1 VLPVPSGYLS
11 LLVSVLVIFPATVR
25 ADKLSITSAPP
36 GATVEIDGVTLGRT
50 PFVREYPKNYFHRP
64 MWAIG
69 SRLEHPLVARVT
81 LEGFSPKEF
90 ALCDGPQQWKDLHG
104 RIHGEYW
111 TFKDSKFQI
120 TLDPIPAEFTGG
132 VAVKTARNTSVEFV
146 QELSI
151 AEVVELVKPS
161 VVYLEGLNHTGTGF
175 FVTDTGVIATNAHLV
190 RGEDFLMATLPGS
203 VRFKAKVAF
212 IANDVD
218 IAFLKIDGGIF
229 PRLTLA
235 ETSTVRQGQ
244 DVLAVGN
251 PGQAML
257 FSVTKGVVS
266 AIHGFPSAGPGIWLQ
281 TDAPINPGN
290 SGGPLVNMQGEVVG
304 ITTSKPTGGNT
315 SGIGFA
321 LSASDLIRTL
331 RNFYPREN
339 VLTEQITGPKA
350 PDSKPPTPL
359 SQEKNG
365 EMAADGTPDLKL
377 PPDAYGIVDVNGP
390 VGAKIRIDRIS
401 RGYAP
406 ASFKLISGWHF
417 FFVMPRLVGA
427 TQMQWVNV
435 LPNSRVT
442 LETPPGL
449 QRPQQ

>member
-1 VLPVPSGYLS
+1 MPSGYLS
-11 LLVSVLVIFPATVR
+11 LLVSVLVMFPATIR
-25 ADKLSITSAPP
+25 AEKLSIRSDPP
-36 GATVEIDGVTLGRT
+36 GAMVEIDGVPLGRT
-50 PFVREYPKNYFHRP
+50 PFVKEYPKSYFHRP
-64 MWAIG
+64 MFAVE
-69 SRLEHPLVARVT
+69 SRLEHPLVVRVT

-111 TFKDSKFQI
+111 TFKDSKFQV

-146 QELSI
+146 RELSI

-161 VVYLEGLNHTGTGF
+161 VVYLEGLDHTGTGF
-175 FVTDTGVIATNAHLV
+175 FVTDTGVIATNAHLA
-190 RGEDFLMATLPGS
+190 RGEDFLMATLPGR

-212 IANDVD
+212 IADDVD

-266 AIHGFPSAGPGIWLQ
+266 AIHSFPSAGPGVWLQ

-304 ITTSKPTGGNT
+304 IATSKPTSGNT

-321 LSASDLIRTL
+321 LSASDLIRNL

-339 VLTEQITGPKA
+339 VLTEQMAGPKD
-350 PDSKPPTPL
+350 PDSKPPAPL
-359 SQEKNG
+359 AQEKNG
-365 EMAADGTPDLKL
+365 EIAAAGAEFRPLPDT
-377 PPDAYGIVDVNGP
+377 YGIVDVSGP
-390 VGAKIRIDRIS
+390 AGAKIRIDKVS

-406 ASFKLISGWHF
+406 ASFKLNSGWHF
-417 FFVMPRLVGA
+417 FFVMPGLTGA
-427 TQMQWVNV
+427 AQMQWVKV

-449 QRPQQ
+449 QQPPQ